1 MSLSAVLQKLYR
13 QVPVVRELGQLRE
26 LVLRQNEALDA
37 LRPARFLAAEEAL
50 GRHPRYGD
58 PRRLHAAGYQSFSQN
73 DEDGMIAETFR
84 RIGAPNRTFVE
95 IGVGDGAEN
104 NTRLLLHSGWRGWWC
119 EGSARAVAGIRRR
132 FPGELADGRLQ
143 LCAEML
149 SPATVADLL
158 AGAGVPTEPD
168 FLGIDIDQHTYHV
181 WAALPALRPRVL
193 VVEYNATF
201 RPPIEWV
208 TPVDA
213 PPWDG
218 SRDFGASLSACER
231 LARSRGY
238 ALVGCDFTGIN
249 AFFVR
254 ADLVGDQFLAPFD
267 AATHYEPPRYGLRG
281 HGVRARDTM
290 LQPRIDPAG

>member
-1 MSLSAVLQKLYR
+1 
-13 QVPVVRELGQLRE
+13 
-26 LVLRQNEALDA
+26 
-37 LRPARFLAAEEAL
+37 
-50 GRHPRYGD
+50 
-58 PRRLHAAGYQSFSQN
+58 
-73 DEDGMIAETFR
+73 MIAEIFR
-84 RIGAPNRTFVE
+84 RIGAPARTFVE

-104 NTRLLLHSGWRGWWC
+104 NTRLLLHSGWRGWWF
-119 EGSARAVAGIRRR
+119 EGSESAAGEIRRR
-132 FPGELADGRLQ
+132 FARELAEERLR
-143 LCAEML
+143 LRVAML
-149 SPATVADLL
+149 SPANVAGIL
-158 AGAGVPTEPD
+158 AEAGVPAEPD
-168 FLGIDIDQHTYHV
+168 LLSLDVDQHTYHL
-181 WAALPALRPRVL
+181 WAALPALRPRAL

-208 TPVDA
+208 TPVEA

-254 ADLVGDQFLAPFD
+254 EDLVGDKFLAPFD

-281 HGVRARDTM
+281 HGVRARETM
-290 LQPRIDPAG
+290 LQPRIKSTG